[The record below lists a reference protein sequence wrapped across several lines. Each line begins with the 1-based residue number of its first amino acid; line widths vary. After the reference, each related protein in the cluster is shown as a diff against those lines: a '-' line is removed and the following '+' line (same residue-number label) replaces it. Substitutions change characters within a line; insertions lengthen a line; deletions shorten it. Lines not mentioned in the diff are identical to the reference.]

1 MTDIVDSATRSR
13 MMSAIRGRDTKP
25 EMVVRRHLH
34 AAGLRYRIHVT
45 ALPGTPD
52 VVFTKKR
59 IALFIHGCF
68 WHQHIGCKFAYRPK
82 SNTTFW
88 ATKLSANVARD
99 LRSSAALEQQG
110 WSVEVVWE
118 CEVTHDRLQNLIAK
132 VSGAPLPADT

>member
-1 MTDIVDSATRSR
+1 MTDIVDSETRSR
-13 MMSAIRGRDTKP
+13 MMSGIRGRDTKP

-34 AAGLRYRIHVT
+34 AAGLRYRIHVK

-68 WHQHIGCKFAYRPK
+68 WHQHAGCKFAYRPK

-88 ATKLSANVARD
+88 ATKLGANVARD
-99 LRSSAALEQQG
+99 LRSSTELGQQG
-110 WSVEVVWE
+110 WAVEVVWE
-118 CEVTHDRLQNLIAK
+118 CEVTRDRLENLVAK
-132 VSGAPLPADT
+132 ISGRPGTANA